1 MNRKTNDE
9 PLSAHLR
16 QIKQLIKKQQLL
28 QAKSQCQFALERYP
42 HHPQLS
48 QLLLNIFYQKRE
60 FEPLI
65 EQFNEQQSLFVNSA
79 SAVSL
84 YANALRYCQQGEK
97 AIQVLEDY
105 LVINPD
111 NYHIFNQ
118 LGLINKEL
126 GKNAKAIEAFE
137 QCLKIESRFCPAYWY
152 KSSLTKQLNSEE
164 LSVVTKILSSPNVNS
179 RDEVFL
185 RYALF
190 FHYDSLKDYD
200 SAINHLHQG
209 AKVQRKNLNYS
220 HTDACAEYG
229 KIINTFTTD
238 YLGNNELS
246 QQIETALSQQ
256 LGSDIKPIFIVGM
269 PRCGSSLVE
278 QIIASHSL
286 VTGGDESHDFV
297 RATEMVLAERQISK
311 AYPDWLSD
319 MDRSAIKSVIK
330 YYLQLTSRLQKT
342 PYFTDKTLF
351 NYKALGLILLAFPN
365 AKIINCVRDPLD
377 NIFGCYKQLFANGLG
392 FTYNLEELADHFIE
406 YEKLMSHWREL
417 FGERIFTLQ
426 YEHLI
431 SDQLNTTQE
440 LLNFIDLPFEENCL
454 EFYSNKRSVHT
465 LSANQV
471 KKPLYRSAIGSWKNY
486 ESAMTKVREKLKR

>member
-1 MNRKTNDE
+1 MNEKANDE
-9 PLSAHLR
+9 TLQTHLQ
-16 QIKQLIKKQQLL
+16 QIKQLINRQQLL
-28 QAKSQCQFALERYP
+28 QAENQCQSALNLYP
-42 HHPQLS
+42 HHPLLS

-60 FEPLI
+60 FESLI
-65 EQFNEQQSLFVNSA
+65 EQFNNQQNLFAKSA

-97 AIQVLEDY
+97 AIVILEDY
-105 LVINPD
+105 LVINPGS
-111 NYHIFNQ
+111 YHIFNQ

-126 GKNAKAIEAFE
+126 GKNAKAVEAFE
-137 QCLKIESRFCPAYWY
+137 QCLKIEPRFCPAYWY
-152 KSSLTKQLNSEE
+152 KSSLTKQLNSEQ

-200 SAINHLHQG
+200 SAVNHLHHG

-220 HTDACAEYG
+220 HTNACAEYG
-229 KIINTFTTD
+229 NIINTFTAD
-238 YLGNNELS
+238 FLKKNELS
-246 QQIETALSQQ
+246 RQTETAQNQQ
-256 LGSDIKPIFIVGM
+256 LGSEIKPIFIVGM
-269 PRCGSSLVE
+269 PRCGSTLVE
-278 QIIASHSL
+278 QIIASHSS

-319 MDRSAIKSVIK
+319 MDRAAIKSVIK
-330 YYLQLTSRLQKT
+330 YYLQLTSRLHKT

-351 NYKALGLILLAFPN
+351 NFKALGLILLAFPD

-406 YEKLMSHWREL
+406 YETLMSHWRGL

-431 SDQLNTTQE
+431 SDQLKTTQD
-440 LLNFIDLPFEENCL
+440 LLNFIGLPFEENCL
-454 EFYSNKRSVHT
+454 EFYSNKRGVHT

-486 ESAMTKVREKLKR
+486 ESAMLKVREKLEL